1 MTTRPTVRRS
11 FAPRGVIGGAVLLA
25 VGVAFLLAAIG
36 FPQAEG
42 GRYLFLALG
51 LAFAAAYAL
60 GTRQFVYLLPAGV
73 LTGFG
78 VGLLIPAWFGL
89 SSSLANAAFL
99 GALALGLVAVFALAP
114 ERWAPLALAAVLAVI
129 AVASLFLRID
139 LVPTMLQPFFV
150 PLIVIAVGAYLLIV
164 PAPERR

>member
-1 MTTRPTVRRS
+1 M
-11 FAPRGVIGGAVLLA
+11 
-25 VGVAFLLAAIG
+25 
-36 FPQAEG
+36 
-42 GRYLFLALG
+42 
-51 LAFAAAYAL
+51 
-60 GTRQFVYLLPAGV
+60 
-73 LTGFG
+73 
-78 VGLLIPAWFGL
+78 
-89 SSSLANAAFL
+89 
-99 GALALGLVAVFALAP
+99 FALAP